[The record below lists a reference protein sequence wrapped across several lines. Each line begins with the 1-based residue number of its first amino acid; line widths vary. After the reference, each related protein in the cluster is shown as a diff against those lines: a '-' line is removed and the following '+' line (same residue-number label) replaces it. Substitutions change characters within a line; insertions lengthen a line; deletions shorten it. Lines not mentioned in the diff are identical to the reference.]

1 MAASFPFPA
10 SLFPTPWA
18 DDERDP
24 APGQPRPQG
33 PGRVLIIDDDP
44 DVRELFQD
52 ILRGAGF
59 DTVVAESGAEGLS
72 VLRSDSQ
79 IRVVLLD
86 LLMPEMD
93 GWRFRHHQLSHPQFA
108 AIPTVIVTGAPL
120 GGAAHEQLQAAD
132 YLSKPVPRDQLI
144 GAVAKYCERSGA
156 GGTSAR

>member
-1 MAASFPFPA
+1 MAASYPFPA
-10 SLFPTPWA
+10 SLFPTPWG

-24 APGQPRPQG
+24 ASGQTRPQG

-59 DTVVAESGAEGLS
+59 DAVVAESGAQGLA
-72 VLRSDSQ
+72 VLRSDPQ

-93 GWRFRHHQLSHPQFA
+93 GWRFRHHQLSQPQFA

-132 YLSKPVPRDQLI
+132 YLSKPVPREQLI
-144 GAVAKYCERSGA
+144 GAVAKYCERSSA
-156 GGTSAR
+156 GGPPTR